1 MIIRQASVQWTWDP
15 EKNDENRRKHLI
27 SFEMAR
33 LVFDDPLYVS
43 VEDPYED
50 EPRSRTFGMVEEV
63 LILVIHTW
71 PEIGLDE
78 RKYPGRII
86 SARRA
91 TVREKGEYE
100 ERRRWSDR

>member
-1 MIIRQASVQWTWDP
+1 MPWTWDP
-15 EKNDENRRKHLI
+15 EKNDENRRKHHI

-71 PEIGLDE
+71 PEMGLDE